1 MNFQLHHLIVTSTG
15 VFGTRIIRAIVNGE
29 GDPDKLAAV
38 PLVFASCFSLI
49 MMRVGL
55 LESIRR
61 LLETCSAPR

>member
-1 MNFQLHHLIVTSTG
+1 MNIQLHHLIVTSTG

-29 GDPDKLAAV
+29 GRSRQAGSG